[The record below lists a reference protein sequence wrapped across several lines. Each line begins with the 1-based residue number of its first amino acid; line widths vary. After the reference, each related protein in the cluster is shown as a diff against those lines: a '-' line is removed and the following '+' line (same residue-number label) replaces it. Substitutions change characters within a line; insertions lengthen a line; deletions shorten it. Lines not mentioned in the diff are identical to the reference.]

1 MKFGFFVSPQFNADQ
16 DMGQAVANMS
26 EQVRV
31 ARANGFESVWVPQ
44 HLLTH
49 PMRMFQPHELLA
61 RLSADAEG
69 MRLGTGILLLSMLNP
84 VAVAEQAVTLDWM
97 SEGGYVLAAGMGYRN
112 AEFQAMG
119 VPMKQRVGRLVEAVE
134 LIRRLWR
141 EERVT
146 HHGKYFT
153 VEDCGLSLRPRRP
166 EGCSLWVG
174 GAAEPAIERA
184 AKIADAWLGSF
195 TSDIPALSGM
205 YATYR
210 AALGPEAP
218 GETPPETPLCRECFV
233 GETDSAAMG
242 HARGPII
249 SKYAAYD
256 SWDNKLSGGLSETF
270 DTERDDKFII
280 GDAAHVRDLIARY
293 RDELGVSTLIL
304 RMSWP
309 GLDHAHTRSSI
320 ERFGAIIRDFA

>member
-1 MKFGFFVSPQFNADQ
+1 MKFGFFVSPQFTADQ
-16 DMGQAVANMS
+16 DMSQAVANMS
-26 EQVRV
+26 EQVRI
-31 ARANGFESVWVPQ
+31 ARATGFESVWVPQ

-61 RLSADAEG
+61 RLSANAEG

-119 VPMKQRVGRLVEAVE
+119 IPMKQRVGRLVEAVE

-166 EGCSLWVG
+166 EGCSLWIG
-174 GAAEPAIERA
+174 GAVEPAIERA
-184 AKIADAWLGSF
+184 AKIGDAWLGSF
-195 TSDIPALSGM
+195 TSDIPALSAM
-205 YATYR
+205 YQTYR
-210 AALGPEAP
+210 GARPAEVTDIPEM
-218 GETPPETPLCRECFV
+218 PLCRECFV
-233 GETDSAAMG
+233 GETESAARG

-256 SWDNKLSGGLSETF
+256 SWDNKLSGGLSNSF
-270 DTERDDKFII
+270 DAECDDKFII

-309 GLDHAHTRSSI
+309 GLDHARTRSSI